1 MQLKGKSL
9 LLVGLTL
16 FSMFFGAGN
25 LIFPPG
31 IAAQAGTATWPAFL
45 GLAVSAVG
53 LPVLGVVAVARSG
66 GLDTLCSRV
75 HPVFSI
81 AFTIAAYLAIGPC
94 LAIPRTATTS
104 FEMAVPPFAGPDAPL
119 SLFRL
124 IYSLVFFAAAL
135 LIALRPEKLTDRL
148 GRILCPVLVALIVAT
163 FAGCLVNPLSG
174 YGAVSGDYASH
185 PVVTGFLEGYH
196 TMDTIAALAFGIVIA
211 VNIRARGVDED
222 GAVVRGTIRSG
233 IIAGV
238 MLLLV
243 YAMLAHIGALS
254 VGAVPNPADGAAAL
268 TNVVALLFGPWG
280 NALLAGIFII
290 ACFNVCVGLI
300 SSCGEYFHGLC
311 PRLSY
316 RGWAALFA
324 LVSMLLAN
332 AGLSQILAFSIPVLN
347 VIYPAAIVL
356 ILLSF
361 AHRWIEGRPAV
372 YPAAVLSTAAAS
384 ILLEI
389 RRLTGLPLLS
399 PLSALPLAELS
410 LGWVVPALLG
420 AAIGLLLPPEKAR

>member
-1 MQLKGKSL
+1 MMQLKGKSL

-45 GLAVSAVG
+45 GLAISAVG
-53 LPVLGVVAVARSG
+53 LPVLGVVAVARAG

-75 HPVFSI
+75 HPLFSR

-119 SLFRL
+119 PLFRL

-135 LIALRPEKLTDRL
+135 AIALRPEKLTDRL
-148 GRILCPVLVALIVAT
+148 GKILCPILVALIVVT

-174 YGAVSGDYASH
+174 YGAPAGDYLTH
-185 PVVTGFLEGYH
+185 PVVKGFVEGYQ

-211 VNIRARGVDED
+211 VNIRARGVSEEK
-222 GAVVRGTIRSG
+222 AVVKGTVRSG
-233 IIAGV
+233 LIAGA
-238 MLLLV
+238 LLLAV

-254 VGAVPNPADGAAAL
+254 GGAVPNPADGAAAL
-268 TNVVALLFGPWG
+268 TNVVGLLFGPAG
-280 NALLAGIFII
+280 NALLAAIFII

-300 SSCGEYFHGLC
+300 SSCGEFFHKLF
-311 PRLSY
+311 PRISY
-316 RGWAALFA
+316 RGWAVLFA
-324 LVSMLLAN
+324 LVSMVISN
-332 AGLSQILAFSIPVLN
+332 AGLAQIISVSAPVLG
-347 VIYPAAIVL
+347 VLYPMAIVL
-356 ILLSF
+356 IALSF
-361 AHRWIEGRPAV
+361 FQRRLEGRALV
-372 YPAAVLSTAAAS
+372 YPVAILFTGAAS
-384 ILLEI
+384 LLYA
-389 RRLTGLPLLS
+389 LLDLKLPLTFLKTV
-399 PLSALPLAELS
+399 PLADLG
-410 LGWVVPALLG
+410 LGWVLPAVVGILL
-420 AAIGLLLPPEKAR
+420 GLLLSRKKT

>member
-31 IAAQAGTATWPAFL
+31 IAAQAGSATWPAFL

-66 GLDTLCSRV
+66 GLDALCSRV
-75 HPVFSI
+75 HPLFSR

-119 SLFRL
+119 SLLRL
-124 IYSLVFFAAAL
+124 IYSLIFFAAAL
-135 LIALRPEKLTDRL
+135 AVALRPEKLTDRL
-148 GRILCPVLVALIVAT
+148 GKILCPLLVVLIVVT

-174 YGAVSGDYASH
+174 YGPAAGDYVTH
-185 PVVTGFLEGYH
+185 PVVKGFLEGYQ

-211 VNIRARGVDED
+211 VNIRARGVGADK
-222 GAVVRGTIRSG
+222 AVVRGTIRSG
-233 IIAGV
+233 FIAGAI
-238 MLLLV
+238 LLIV

-254 VGAVPNPADGAAAL
+254 GGAVPNPADGAAAL
-268 TNVVALLFGPWG
+268 TNVVGLLFGPPG
-280 NALLAGIFII
+280 NGLLAAIFLI

-300 SSCGEYFHGLC
+300 TSCGEFFHKLF

-316 RGWAALFA
+316 RGWAVLFA
-324 LVSMLLAN
+324 LVSMVISN
-332 AGLSQILAFSIPVLN
+332 AGLAQIISISAPVLG
-347 VIYPAAIVL
+347 VLYPMAIVL
-356 ILLSF
+356 IALSF
-361 AHRWIEGRPAV
+361 FQRWLEGRRPV
-372 YPAAVLSTAAAS
+372 YPVAILFTGAAS
-384 ILLEI
+384 LLFA
-389 RRLTGLPLLS
+389 LQDAGLPLTFLN
-399 PLSALPLAELS
+399 AVPLADLG
-410 LGWVVPALLG
+410 LGWVLPAGAGILL
-420 AAIGLLLPPEKAR
+420 GLLLSLKKH

>member
-300 SSCGEYFHGLC
+300 SSCGEFFHKLF
-311 PRLSY
+311 PKISY
-316 RGWAALFA
+316 RGWAVLFA
-324 LVSMLLAN
+324 LVSMVISN
-332 AGLSQILAFSIPVLN
+332 AGLAQIISVSAPVLG
-347 VIYPAAIVL
+347 VLYPMAIVL
-356 ILLSF
+356 IALSF
-361 AHRWIEGRPAV
+361 FQRRLEGRALV
-372 YPAAVLSTAAAS
+372 YPVAILFTGAAS
-384 ILLEI
+384 LLYA
-389 RRLTGLPLLS
+389 LLDLKLPLTFLK
-399 PLSALPLAELS
+399 AVPLADLG
-410 LGWVVPALLG
+410 LGWVLPAVVGILL
-420 AAIGLLLPPEKAR
+420 GLLLSRKKT